1 MLRTVLKYWITT
13 PSLVHL
19 QPNTHAPQNGHS
31 CTKTFVACHQKVSCS
46 EIYGVIRPHK
56 QRQGAVWI
64 TAHKTLS
71 RIDLKM
77 QTGLIC
83 TDLKIQRGLS
93 CTDLKIE
100 TSLCCI
106 DLKIQKGLSCT
117 DMKIEKCPDLYWFE
131 DIERAR
137 CSWFEVS
144 CDPWELEILLAYRN
158 VNWLSKCISQ
168 L

>member
-117 DMKIEKCPDLYWFE
+117 DMKTEKCPDLY
-131 DIERAR
+131 
-137 CSWFEVS
+137 
-144 CDPWELEILLAYRN
+144 
-158 VNWLSKCISQ
+158 
-168 L
+168 